1 MAKGSYLKKY
11 LQQNEGFERK
21 VRKRLAVP
29 DSIKE
34 IYLGG
39 QVLLLDKPLH
49 WTSFDVV
56 KKVRGALQIKKV
68 GHAGTLDPLASGL
81 LIVCTGKSTK
91 SIQGLMIKEKC
102 YTATF
107 TLGATT
113 PTYDLESTPENFKPL
128 DGITSEQIDAVAAS
142 FLGDQ
147 MQKPPV
153 YSAIKK
159 AGTSAYEL
167 ARRGEDVDLEP
178 RPIRIHSF
186 KVTGIDMPQVHVE
199 ICCSTGTYIRSIA
212 HDFGQQL
219 GCGAYLSALR
229 RTSIGDF
236 SVADA
241 KSVDDFL
248 DEFEKTVEEATAQS

>member
-11 LQQNEGFERK
+11 LQENADVEKTQ
-21 VRKRLAVP
+21 RKRITVP
-29 DSIKE
+29 DSLKQF
-34 IYLGG
+34 YLEG

-56 KKVRGALQIKKV
+56 KKVRGSIQIKKV
-68 GHAGTLDPLASGL
+68 GHAGTLDPLATGL

-91 SIQGLMIKEKC
+91 SIQHLMIKEKT
-102 YTATF
+102 YTASF

-113 PTYDLESTPENFKPL
+113 PTFDLESTPENFKSV
-128 DGITSEQIDAVAAS
+128 DAITQEELETTVAS

-159 AGTSAYEL
+159 SGTSAYEL
-167 ARRGEDVDLEP
+167 ARRGEEVELEP
-178 RPIRIHSF
+178 RHIHIFSF
-186 KVTGIDMPQVHVE
+186 KILAVEMPVVHVE
-199 ICCSTGTYIRSIA
+199 IQCSTGTYIRSIA
-212 HDFGQQL
+212 HDFGQKL

-229 RTSIGDF
+229 RTSIGDYH
-236 SVADA
+236 VDDA
-241 KSVDDFL
+241 VSVDAFL
-248 DEFEKTVEEATAQS
+248 DDLEQRTNAINEAL

>member
-1 MAKGSYLKKY
+1 MAKGSYLKKF
-11 LQQNEGFERK
+11 LQQNEGFEKK
-21 VRKRLAVP
+21 VRKRLTIP

-34 IYLGG
+34 FYLNG

-91 SIQGLMIKEKC
+91 SIQGLMIKEKS

-113 PTYDLESTPENFKPL
+113 PTYDLESTPENFKL
-128 DGITSEQIDAVAAS
+128 LNGITEEQINSVAKS

-159 AGTSAYEL
+159 SGTSAYEL

-178 RPIRIHSF
+178 RPIHIYSF
-186 KVTGIDMPQVHVE
+186 AVTKIELPQVHVE
-199 ICCSTGTYIRSIA
+199 IKCSTGTYIRSIA
-212 HDFGQQL
+212 HDFGQKL

-236 SVADA
+236 SVEEA
-241 KSVDDFL
+241 KSVDAFL
-248 DEFEKTVEEATAQS
+248 DEFEKTVEQATT